1 MFQSN
6 IVFSISYA
14 GVNVIKYLS
23 FMFYKIFTAGLYG
36 RVHLKKY
43 IAANGKLPILHQL
56 RFQIAGNPPDKFNAK
71 LFSDCFHFF
80 LIGGH
85 DIVLFRTGRKL
96 TADIKI
102 KRCNTWISLYGSLD
116 STDQF
121 LFFGRHGNTVRI
133 VFRLEANIAIAH
145 MNGICFNMGLVEVAE
160 NTVGLLE
167 FMAEEIV
174 GEGFEGVL
182 WIGGVFVVKCVP
194 IDGCL
199 WDHG

>member
-1 MFQSN
+1 MFQRN
-6 IVFSISYA
+6 IVFFVSYT
-14 GVNVIKYLS
+14 GVNMIKY
-23 FMFYKIFTAGLYG
+23 FFFVFFKIFTAGLYG
-36 RVHLKKY
+36 RVHLKKH
-43 IAANGKLPILHQL
+43 IAANGKLLIQHQL
-56 RFQIAGNPPDKFNAK
+56 RFQIAGNPPDKLNAK
-71 LFSDCFHFF
+71 LFSGCFHFF

-133 VFRLEANIAIAH
+133 VFRLETNIAIAH
-145 MNGICFNMGLVEVAE
+145 LNGICFNMGLVEVAK

-167 FMAEEIV
+167 FMAEEV
-174 GEGFEGVL
+174 VCERFEGVL
-182 WIGGVFVVKCVP
+182 GIGGIFVVKCIPV
-194 IDGCL
+194 DGCL

>member
-1 MFQSN
+1 MSDL
-6 IVFSISYA
+6 
-14 GVNVIKYLS
+14 KLLYL
-23 FMFYKIFTAGLYG
+23 
-36 RVHLKKY
+36 HL
-43 IAANGKLPILHQL
+43 
-56 RFQIAGNPPDKFNAK
+56 
-71 LFSDCFHFF
+71 F

-85 DIVLFRTGRKL
+85 DIVRFRTGRKL

-145 MNGICFNMGLVEVAE
+145 MNGIEKKARLCIAKM
-160 NTVGLLE
+160 LE

-182 WIGGVFVVKCVP
+182 GIGGVFIVKCVP
-194 IDGCL
+194 VDGCL

>member
-1 MFQSN
+1 
-6 IVFSISYA
+6 
-14 GVNVIKYLS
+14 
-23 FMFYKIFTAGLYG
+23 MFYKIFTAGLYG
-36 RVHLKKY
+36 RVHLKKH
-43 IAANGKLPILHQL
+43 IAANGKADYPASAALPGCWEPARQAQCQALQRL
-56 RFQIAGNPPDKFNAK
+56 LPP
-71 LFSDCFHFF
+71 F

-85 DIVLFRTGRKL
+85 DIVRFRTGRKL

-102 KRCNTWISLYGSLD
+102 KRCNTWISLYGSVD

-182 WIGGVFVVKCVP
+182 GIGGVFVVKCSQLTDVCG
-194 IDGCL
+194 IMGESLL
-199 WDHG
+199 WVV

>member
-1 MFQSN
+1 MFQRN
-6 IVFSISYA
+6 IVSFISYT
-14 GVNVIKYLS
+14 GVNMIKYFS
-23 FMFYKIFTAGLYG
+23 FMFFKIFTAGLYG
-36 RVHLKKY
+36 RVYLKKH
-43 IAANGKLPILHQL
+43 IAANGKLLILHQL
-56 RFQIAGNPPDKFNAK
+56 RFQVAGNPPDKLNAK

-102 KRCNTWISLYGSLD
+102 KCCNTRISLCSSLD
-116 STDQF
+116 SIDQLLF
-121 LFFGRHGNTVRI
+121 LGRHGNTVRI
-133 VFRLEANIAIAH
+133 VFRLETNIAIAH
-145 MNGICFNMGLVEVAE
+145 LNGICFNMGLVEVAK

-182 WIGGVFVVKCVP
+182 GIGGVFVVKCGPV
-194 IDGCL
+194 DGCL

>member
-36 RVHLKKY
+36 RVHLKKH
-43 IAANGKLPILHQL
+43 IAANGKLLILHQL

-71 LFSDCFHFF
+71 LFSDRFHLF

-85 DIVLFRTGRKL
+85 DIVRFRTGRKL

-182 WIGGVFVVKCVP
+182 GIGGVFIVKCVP
-194 IDGCL
+194 VDGCL
-199 WDHG
+199 WDQG